1 MNLQADNSSSA
12 HLASSVSHWLDGLR
26 AGDSVAAQELWN
38 RYFARLVSVAQAR
51 LSRLSAETSGED
63 IALSALK
70 SVMIGLQANRFPD
83 LTDRDSLWPLLV
95 TITARKAISEQRRQ
109 LAGRRT
115 RNLECSLNDLRD
127 FIGIEPSPD
136 FAVEVADELE
146 RLVKSLGDA
155 SLRQIVEKKI
165 AGFTNDEIAEEL
177 GCSVRT
183 VIRKLDRIRREWR
196 QHVLETSD
204 GEGGEE

>member
-1 MNLQADNSSSA
+1 
-12 HLASSVSHWLDGLR
+12 
-26 AGDSVAAQELWN
+26 
-38 RYFARLVSVAQAR
+38 
-51 LSRLSAETSGED
+51 
-63 IALSALK
+63 
-70 SVMIGLQANRFPD
+70 MIGLQANRFPD

-183 VIRKLDRIRREWR
+183 VIRKLVRIRREWR
-196 QHVLETSD
+196 KHVLETSD